1 MPLEKPIEVELN
13 LRSYRF
19 VGEQA
24 EALGL
29 RLDAARKALAQST
42 KPWAKNHWTNVV
54 NQLLFQWRNLPALH
68 DSDATMLDVPRWNID
83 YSFYEI
89 DDGIGY
95 GFGERLMERFQE
107 QANLQESW
115 DRVREQRLARAQ

>member
-1 MPLEKPIEVELN
+1 MSKKEPIEITSN

-29 RLDAARKALAQST
+29 RLDAARRSLEQSKT
-42 KPWAKNHWTNVV
+42 PWAKNHWTNVV

-68 DSDATMLDVPRWNID
+68 DSDATMLDVPRWTVD
-83 YSFYEI
+83 YDFYEI

-95 GFGERLMERFQE
+95 GFGERLMERFKE